1 MLLKTVFIKQRAS
14 HNKLVVN
21 LSYTTLFKHKSHPL
35 FRGIMST
42 DNVSTYNLEQII
54 EKIVPIISQYDAV
67 NKAFIFGSYARGDA
81 DEKSDI
87 DIRIDASDLKA
98 IDYCGL
104 AGRLMMVL
112 DISMDL
118 VESDRLSEEFLNTIR
133 KQEVLI
139 YERSVLL

>member
-1 MLLKTVFIKQRAS
+1 
-14 HNKLVVN
+14 
-21 LSYTTLFKHKSHPL
+21 
-35 FRGIMST
+35 MST